1 MFDVFDFGFLDSDF
15 EDLRLV
21 DVSFLDSASDSDDSS
36 LEEAIEDSVSDSE
49 LELARRLRC
58 THVFV
63 FSLAMFLPEM
73 VYDDSK
79 SASLIK

>member
-1 MFDVFDFGFLDSDF
+1 MFDFGLLDSGF
-15 EDLRLV
+15 EVLRLV
-21 DVSFLDSASDSDDSS
+21 DVSCLDSVSDSDDSS
-36 LEEAIEDSVSDSE
+36 LEEASEGSVSDSE

-58 THVFV
+58 AHVFV
-63 FSLAMFLPEM
+63 FALAMFLPEI